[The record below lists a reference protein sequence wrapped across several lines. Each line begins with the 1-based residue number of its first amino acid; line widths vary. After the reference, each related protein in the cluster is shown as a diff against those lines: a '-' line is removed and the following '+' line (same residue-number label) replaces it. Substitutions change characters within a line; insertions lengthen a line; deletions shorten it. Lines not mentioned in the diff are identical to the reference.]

1 MPTPSRGC
9 SAYVSITSLILL
21 FACGILWGCNSRGD
35 LAAVRGKITLDSQP
49 LPDAFVVFSPVS
61 HGTTSYGK
69 TDAGGNYEMMFTD
82 QQKGSWIGE
91 NLVRISTADLGRGG
105 GPGPK
110 ERVPI
115 TYNQET
121 TLKAD
126 VKRGGNTFNF
136 DLKSNAGRIKPG
148 PTE

>member
-1 MPTPSRGC
+1 MRCRPEPSSWFLVESGRSKWNDRHPRLPFFRYPQAAIRPMPTPSRGC

-69 TDAGGNYEMMFTD
+69 TDAGGNYE
-82 QQKGSWIGE
+82 
-91 NLVRISTADLGRGG
+91 
-105 GPGPK
+105 
-110 ERVPI
+110 
-115 TYNQET
+115 
-121 TLKAD
+121 
-126 VKRGGNTFNF
+126 
-136 DLKSNAGRIKPG
+136 
-148 PTE
+148 